1 MPNIVIL
8 GAQWGDESKGKTT
21 DFLAE
26 QADIVARYQGG
37 DNAGHTI
44 VIGEEEYILHLL
56 PSGVLRPHT
65 VNVIGNGVVI
75 NLETLFSEID
85 HLRERG
91 IEVGDNNLKISSRAH
106 LILPYHRVMESWD
119 DVGSGLKIGTT
130 SRGIGPTYADKMNRH
145 AAIRVADLLEFDL
158 FQKKLDFNLEA
169 KDYVLNQIGREIDR
183 TALLEE
189 YYAYSQRLA
198 PYVIDTPE
206 FMHHAL
212 KDGKR
217 LLFEGAQ
224 GTMLDIDFG
233 TYPYV
238 TSSNTTVGAVCTGL
252 GVGPKAIDQV
262 LGVSK
267 AYVTRVGGGPFPTE
281 MPPDLDEEIRRIGV
295 EYGATT
301 ERPRRCGWLDLV
313 ALRYATQI
321 NGLTGLVLTKFDVLD
336 HLDEIRIC
344 IAYQRHGEAVSTFPS
359 SLRVLEECEP
369 IYETLPGWQQ
379 STADLRQYEDLAPN
393 AKRYIEYVSEFLDVP
408 IVMISVGRQRTQTVM
423 CDENFF
429 SPE

>member
-1 MPNIVIL
+1 MR
-8 GAQWGDESKGKTT
+8 Q
-21 DFLAE
+21 
-26 QADIVARYQGG
+26 
-37 DNAGHTI
+37 
-44 VIGEEEYILHLL
+44 
-56 PSGVLRPHT
+56 
-65 VNVIGNGVVI
+65 
-75 NLETLFSEID
+75 
-85 HLRERG
+85 
-91 IEVGDNNLKISSRAH
+91 KITSS
-106 LILPYHRVMESWD
+106 
-119 DVGSGLKIGTT
+119 
-130 SRGIGPTYADKMNRH
+130 
-145 AAIRVADLLEFDL
+145 
-158 FQKKLDFNLEA
+158 
-169 KDYVLNQIGREIDR
+169 NQIGREIDR

-295 EYGATT
+295 DI
-301 ERPRRCGWLDLV
+301 W
-313 ALRYATQI
+313 
-321 NGLTGLVLTKFDVLD
+321 
-336 HLDEIRIC
+336 
-344 IAYQRHGEAVSTFPS
+344 
-359 SLRVLEECEP
+359 
-369 IYETLPGWQQ
+369 
-379 STADLRQYEDLAPN
+379 
-393 AKRYIEYVSEFLDVP
+393 
-408 IVMISVGRQRTQTVM
+408 
-423 CDENFF
+423 CDN
-429 SPE
+429 